1 MGWSSFL
8 ITYGIGVVMGIIVW
22 ELLYTMLKKNGLIK

>member
-8 ITYGIGVVMGIIVW
+8 ITYGIGVVVGIVTW
-22 ELLYTMLKKNGLIK
+22 ELLYRMLKKNDLIK

>member
-8 ITYGIGVVMGIIVW
+8 ITYGIGVVVGIVTW
-22 ELLYTMLKKNGLIK
+22 ELLYRILKKNDLIK